1 TVNYDATVKTAQNAD
16 HVCVCKQACPRNHPT
31 PPYMH
36 VIIVTCALTGAVA
49 FLPEAHDISAQVRTG
64 RGIFWMYA
72 KGRCVASLAG
82 KEHEGATAPS
92 IYREASNRCDHPGNG
107 KPGSP
112 CLWRDRDSKPL
123 CELALQ
129 VVRYLRQHRSNGAK
143 RCERRDVPNPAPSQF
158 IACPT
163 LDGN

>member
-31 PPYMH
+31 PPYLRE
-36 VIIVTCALTGAVA
+36 IIVTCALTGAVA

-72 KGRCVASLAG
+72 KGRWVATLAG

-92 IYREASNRCDHPGNG
+92 IYRKASNRCDHPVNL
-107 KPGSP
+107 KLGSP
-112 CLWRDRDSKPL
+112 CLCRKQHSKPL

-129 VVRYLRQHRSNGAK
+129 VVRYFRKHRSNGAK
-143 RCERRDVPNPAPSQF
+143 RREGRDVPNPAASQF
-158 IACPT
+158 IALPT
-163 LDGN
+163 LNGN